1 MIFSINKSDVIGLRN
16 GADVIFRQFFA
27 IFNIYGFYYVGFVVI
42 LTFLLTYY
50 FYSKENGDKRLNSRY
65 YLLMFLES
73 FFYALVMILVVS
85 RIGRYFMAIGDSI
98 ERRNMIIL
106 ALGAGVYEEFIF
118 RVVLISGFT
127 FFFRNLL
134 RINSITSTILSV
146 ISASLIFSYFHYIGP
161 YGEEFQIGSFTA
173 RFGAGVFLSIL
184 YTVRGYGVTA
194 YTHTIY
200 DLIVIIL

>member
-1 MIFSINKSDVIGLRN
+1 M
-16 GADVIFRQFFA
+16 
-27 IFNIYGFYYVGFVVI
+27 
-42 LTFLLTYY
+42 TFLLTYY
-50 FYSKENGDKRLNSRY
+50 FYFKENGDKRLNGLY
-65 YLLMFLES
+65 YLFMFLES
-73 FFYALVMILVVS
+73 FFYALVMILVVD
-85 RIGRYFMAIGDSI
+85 RIGRYFMVVGGSI

-127 FFFRNLL
+127 FFFHNLL
-134 RINSITSTILSV
+134 KINSVISAILSI

-184 YTVRGYGVTA
+184 YTLRGYGVTA
-194 YTHTIY
+194 YTHTLC
-200 DLIVIIL
+200 DLIVIVL